1 MRVAL
6 LAGAAGIVL
15 AGLTGMA
22 AAQTVTNPA
31 QTHVLAVRLPNGQVE
46 QIRYTGDV
54 PPTVVLVP
62 DAAMAPAFG
71 SGSPFA
77 MLERMSADMDRQ
89 AAALFHDIDT
99 IPTNAGPMNVGP
111 TNAGPMN
118 AGGFGVI
125 PAMSGPGV
133 CMRSVRVTFTGNGQA
148 PHVVSQTSGDCG
160 PAHGAT
166 APVMLPS
173 APVQHRTAPD
183 VILAR
188 ADTRTPG

>member
-6 LAGAAGIVL
+6 LTGAAAIVL

-22 AAQTVTNPA
+22 TAQTVTNPA
-31 QTHVLAVRLPNGQVE
+31 QTHVLNVRLPNGQVE

-54 PPTVVLVP
+54 PPTVMLAP
-62 DAAMAPAFG
+62 DAAMDTVMPAFG
-71 SGSPFA
+71 PGSPFA
-77 MLERMSADMDRQ
+77 MLQRMSADMDRQ
-89 AAALFHDIDT
+89 AAALFHDVG
-99 IPTNAGPMNVGP
+99 AMPMNV
-111 TNAGPMN
+111 GPMN

-133 CMRSVRVTFTGNGQA
+133 CMRSVQVTFTGNGQA

-160 PAHGAT
+160 PAHGSA

-173 APVQHRTAPD
+173 APVRHGVAPD
-183 VILAR
+183 VILAK

>member
-1 MRVAL
+1 MRIAL

-22 AAQTVTNPA
+22 TAQTVTNPA
-31 QTHVLAVRLPNGQVE
+31 QTHVLNVRLPNGQVE

-54 PPTVVLVP
+54 PPTVILAP
-62 DAAMAPAFG
+62 DAAMDAVVPSFG
-71 SGSPFA
+71 PGSPFA

-89 AAALFHDIDT
+89 AAALFHEID
-99 IPTNAGPMNVGP
+99 AM
-111 TNAGPMN
+111 PMN

-133 CMRSVRVTFTGNGQA
+133 CMRSVQVTFTGNGQA

-160 PAHGAT
+160 SVHGST

-173 APVQHRTAPD
+173 APVPHRTAPD
-183 VILAR
+183 VILAK
-188 ADTRTPG
+188 ADTRSPG

>member
-1 MRVAL
+1 MRIVL
-6 LAGAAGIVL
+6 LAGAAGLAV

-22 AAQTVTNPA
+22 TAQTVTNPEQA
-31 QTHVLAVRLPNGQVE
+31 HVLNIRLPNGQVE
-46 QIRYTGDV
+46 QIRYTGKV
-54 PPTVVLVP
+54 PPTVILAP

-71 SGSPFA
+71 FGSPFA

-89 AAALFHDIDT
+89 AAALFHDVDAI
-99 IPTNAGPMNVGP
+99 
-111 TNAGPMN
+111 PMN

-133 CMRSVRVTFTGNGQA
+133 CMRSVQVTYTGDGRA

-160 PAHGAT
+160 PTHGSS

-173 APVQHRTAPD
+173 APAPRRAAPD
-183 VILAR
+183 VILAKADSR
-188 ADTRTPG
+188 APG

>member
-1 MRVAL
+1 MEPLMRIAL
-6 LAGAAGIVL
+6 LAGAAGLVL

-22 AAQTVTNPA
+22 MAQTGTPPA
-31 QTHVLAVRLPNGQVE
+31 QAHILNVRLPNGQIE
-46 QIRYTGDV
+46 QIRYTGEV
-54 PPTVVLVP
+54 APTVMLVP
-62 DAAMAPAFG
+62 DGAAAPAFG
-71 SGSPFA
+71 PGSPFA

-89 AAALFHDIDT
+89 AAAMFHDVD
-99 IPTNAGPMNVGP
+99 AMPMD
-111 TNAGPMN
+111 

-133 CMRSVRVTFTGNGQA
+133 CMRSVQVTYTGNGRA

-160 PAHGAT
+160 VVHGST

-173 APVQHRTAPD
+173 APVPHRAAPD

-188 ADTRTPG
+188 ADSRAPG